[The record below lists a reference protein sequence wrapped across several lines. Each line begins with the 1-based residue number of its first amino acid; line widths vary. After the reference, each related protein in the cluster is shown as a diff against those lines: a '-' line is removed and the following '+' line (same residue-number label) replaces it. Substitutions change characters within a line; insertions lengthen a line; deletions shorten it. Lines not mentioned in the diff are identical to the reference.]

1 MRFSIFKKIVPFF
14 IPAMVMLS
22 SCSKDSEPEL
32 SPDDPN
38 KPETVDPTAPTSDPT
53 GTVVMRMRNDNET
66 KLGNMI
72 ISADNNFS
80 CSGTNNMIASIGP
93 VSGLG
98 NITDIPL
105 TGWSDNVAVEIG
117 NGYVYYD
124 GSQYYRIYAV
134 QWLKDALTDAIIGA
148 ELKYQS
154 PFKGID
160 EEIGVDNLALSFSG
174 DGGEDDIFFTNT
186 SVIPFTVSSDQD
198 WCYVERCTSTTKD
211 EDFLYDGIHLTVQKN
226 TTKNEDKAKIIIQTL
241 YGKRTVI
248 TVTRGGETPSVV
260 FPNGETSFERTD
272 IPANGETQTM
282 TLSANVEMDEIAV
295 SSNANWLSAE
305 LYPYG
310 STAKSTQK
318 SLRAIE
324 GHDGITSR
332 SRETRASNRL
342 TLRYTVNP
350 NYSSDIRQAK
360 ISLNTTSGT
369 AIAAMSFT
377 QNAGILTLDDEAV
390 ECSSSEQDFTFTF
403 TTNVGGEYSITSD
416 AAWCT
421 PAYPE
426 YNVSVDNM
434 TTRSTTVR
442 LSITDNISEKSRTAN
457 VTIAA
462 KDGSLKTVLRLTQSP
477 TSFDN
482 MPSTLY
488 FDRNASNQQIQLPV
502 KGLRVKSAVDW
513 CSVSVNGTTLTVR
526 VAAADVNR
534 KTTLTIEGFSGKIT
548 VDQSKYA
555 IGDSY
560 DEKGIVGKVCHM
572 SGETRLVRSENLG
585 SASYSNEDVLI
596 GTSDMDNGLA
606 NMAVVKSIAGWQNFY
621 PAFALCD
628 ALNVDGV
635 TGWYLPAANEATGES
650 GWSSTEY
657 DTQRAYYWNGTST
670 YDTSKDMAKPVYA
683 VHHFVE

>member
-1 MRFSIFKKIVPFF
+1 MRFSKLLKIVPFF
-14 IPAMVMLS
+14 VSAAVMITA
-22 SCSKDSEPEL
+22 CSKDTEEEPQPE
-32 SPDDPN
+32 DPN
-38 KPETVDPTAPTSDPT
+38 KPETVDPTAPTNDPT

-72 ISADNNFS
+72 ISSDNNFS
-80 CSGTNNMIASIGP
+80 CSGTNNMIASIGQ

-105 TGWSDNVAVEIG
+105 SGWSDNVAVEIG

-134 QWLKDALTDAIIGA
+134 QWLKDALTDAIIGV

-160 EEIGVDNLALSFSG
+160 EEIGVENLALSFSG

-186 SVIPFTVSSDQD
+186 SVIPFTVSCDQD
-198 WCYVERCTSTTKD
+198 WCYVERCTSNTKD

-226 TTKNEDKAKIIIQTL
+226 TTKDEGKAKIIIQTL

-248 TVTRGGETPSVV
+248 TVTRGGETPSIT
-260 FPNGETSFERTD
+260 FPNGETTFERTD

-282 TLSANVEMDEIAV
+282 TLSTNVDTDEIV
-295 SSNANWLSAE
+295 VNSNSSWITAE
-305 LYPYG
+305 IYPYG
-310 STAKSTQK
+310 STTKSIQK
-318 SLRAIE
+318 ELRSIE
-324 GHDGITSR
+324 GRDVTPRGMGA
-332 SRETRASNRL
+332 RAASRL
-342 TLRYTVNP
+342 TLRYTVAP
-350 NYSSDIRQAK
+350 NYSSDGRQAK
-360 ISLNTTSGT
+360 ISLNSTSGA
-369 AIAAMSFT
+369 AIATMNFV
-377 QNAGILTLDDEAV
+377 QNAGVLTLDEEIA
-390 ECSSSEQDFTFTF
+390 ECSSSEQDFNFTF
-403 TTNVGGEYSITSD
+403 TTNVGGEYSVTSD

-434 TTRSTTVR
+434 TTRSTNVR
-442 LSITDNISEKSRTAN
+442 LSVSDNISEKSRTAN

-462 KDGSLKTVLRLTQSP
+462 KDGSLKTVLKLTQSP
-477 TSFDN
+477 TSFEN

-502 KGLRVKSAVDW
+502 KGLRVKSPVDW

-526 VAAADVNR
+526 VAAATDTNR

-560 DEKGIVGKVCHM
+560 DEKGITGIVCHM
-572 SGETRLVRSENLG
+572 KGEIRLVRSANLG
-585 SASYSNEDVLI
+585 STSYSNEDVLI

-606 NMAVVKSIAGWQNFY
+606 NMAVVKAIAGWQNFY

-628 ALNVDGV
+628 ALNVDGI
-635 TGWYLPAANEATGES
+635 TGWYLPAANEATGEN

-657 DTQRAYYWNGTST
+657 DTQNAYYRYGTST
-670 YDTSKDMAKPVYA
+670 NIASKDMTKPVYA
-683 VHHFVE
+683 VHHFVD